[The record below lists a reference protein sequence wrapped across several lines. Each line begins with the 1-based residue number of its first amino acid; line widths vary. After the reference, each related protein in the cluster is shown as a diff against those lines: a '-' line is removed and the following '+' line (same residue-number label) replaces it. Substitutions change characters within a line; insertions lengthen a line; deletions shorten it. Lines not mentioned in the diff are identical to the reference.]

1 MKGDCIVPD
10 RFNIVKKGYDTTE
23 VDEYIASLEEV
34 VKSYKEKD
42 TAIKNALISAE
53 LAADNIILN
62 AKNRSVEM
70 KDNSVR
76 QLKDIAQSIST
87 QKELLSDFQK
97 EYEVFMQKYLQ
108 QVVQTDVKAVRD
120 KIDALEVFLQKLA
133 KADEGEK
140 K

>member
-1 MKGDCIVPD
+1 MPD

>member
-1 MKGDCIVPD
+1 VPD